1 MNLNTNWSGARS
13 VNVPQRTAPLHFPI
27 YFPPAHPV
35 PLLHCCSVQHPP
47 GLVTH
52 FSTQSSPLA
61 LLPVA
66 GSLGNG
72 ARDRFSTKM
81 SGLCHNFFVW
91 WVKAPGTW
99 TGCSRNEVNFRSKQR
114 FWLQRDWL
122 RSGNLKTRGSPKGEP
137 AMGAAGFEGK
147 QIKKAISLLWTLLL
161 RPGSWLASCLAA
173 PRGLCHS
180 QLAKPRILMPPP

>member
-1 MNLNTNWSGARS
+1 MNPNANRSSARS
-13 VNVPQRTAPLHFPI
+13 VNAPQCTAPLHFPI

-35 PLLHCCSVQHPP
+35 PLLHRCSVQHPP

-72 ARDRFSTKM
+72 TRDGFSTKM

-91 WVKAPGTW
+91 WIKAPCKGT
-99 TGCSRNEVNFRSKQR
+99 E
-114 FWLQRDWL
+114 
-122 RSGNLKTRGSPKGEP
+122 
-137 AMGAAGFEGK
+137 
-147 QIKKAISLLWTLLL
+147 
-161 RPGSWLASCLAA
+161 
-173 PRGLCHS
+173 
-180 QLAKPRILMPPP
+180 QLAQGTRQILEASRDFGCRGIGCGLEISKPEGALTESPRWGLLDLKENK

>member
-1 MNLNTNWSGARS
+1 MNPNANRSSACS
-13 VNVPQRTAPLHFPI
+13 VNAPQCTAPLHFPI

-72 ARDRFSTKM
+72 TRDGFSTKM

-91 WVKAPGTW
+91 WIKAPCTGTAR
-99 TGCSRNEVNFRSKQR
+99 SRNEVNFRSKQR

-122 RSGNLKTRGSPKGEP
+122 WSGNLKTGGSPNGKP

-147 QIKKAISLLWTLLL
+147 QIKKQF
-161 RPGSWLASCLAA
+161 PCLG
-173 PRGLCHS
+173 PRC
-180 QLAKPRILMPPP
+180 